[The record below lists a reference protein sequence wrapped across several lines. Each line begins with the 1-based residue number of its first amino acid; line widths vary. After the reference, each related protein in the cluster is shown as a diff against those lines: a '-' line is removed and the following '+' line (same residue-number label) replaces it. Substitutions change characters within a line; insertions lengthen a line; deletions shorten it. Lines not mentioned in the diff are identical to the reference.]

1 MVYNTRL
8 TRLTHLKGILYIIN
22 KEYLT
27 VGIFGQMRINN
38 S

>member
-1 MVYNTRL
+1 MVYNKRL

-22 KEYLT
+22 KECFT